1 MSAAGVQS
9 PDAITAG
16 TQFSGVALS
25 GVQVSPFAAISVQT
39 SAVGASGSHF
49 SRALAA
55 IIADIDANAIPFNR
69 RCGVGVIVRLAD
81 VAALAFLMIAVAAV
95 MDSAHAAVASTCR
108 SRITSAETVAAHAAV
123 AGTSRTRSTLA
134 AAVAAAAVDASALIK
149 RAAEAAV
156 VSVALVCA
164 ATILASPSA

>member
-1 MSAAGVQS
+1 M

-16 TQFSGVALS
+16 TQFSGVALT

-49 SRALAA
+49 RRAFAA
-55 IIADIDANAIPFNR
+55 IIADIDANAIAFSLR
-69 RCGVGVIVRLAD
+69 WGAGVIIRLAD
-81 VAALAFLMIAVAAV
+81 VAALALLIIAVSAV
-95 MDSAHAAVASTCR
+95 MDSAQAAVASTCR
-108 SRITSAETVAAHAAV
+108 SRITSAEAVAAHAAV

-149 RAAEAAV
+149 SAAVAAV
-156 VSVALVCA
+156 VSVAFTCA